1 MAKKIDKKLYK
12 CMNFGTCA
20 KADNGEIIEFDAM
33 EVIGGKPKC
42 PCCGQDTLEEQ
53 VSGTGG
59 KWKKIAIACG
69 GVLLAAGIG
78 FGVWKE
84 VGQSGSGKEPID
96 EPVDTAQ
103 VDTVKVDTVKQQKT
117 DSVEVVKTPE
127 KPKKEKKGKKE
138 TDSGNTKVITKPKPV
153 KPWASYASFDGTTMT
168 FKKAHVIPGTSRM
181 AQPGDRVTGVWKD
194 GEVNAVRWY
203 HADGSPSETL
213 VHD

>member
-1 MAKKIDKKLYK
+1 MERKAKCNNVGVCSLVGKIQIITDDEAELI
-12 CMNFGTCA
+12 CPEC
-20 KADNGEIIEFDAM
+20 GEE
-33 EVIGGKPKC
+33 
-42 PCCGQDTLEEQ
+42 LEPVVEEP
-53 VSGTGG
+53 VSVKSNKG
-59 KWKKIAIACG
+59 KKIAIACG
-69 GVLLAAGIG
+69 GVLLVAGIG

-84 VGQSGSGKEPID
+84 AGQSGSGKEPID

-127 KPKKEKKGKKE
+127 KPKEEE
-138 TDSGNTKVITKPKPV
+138 TDQKKADGGNKGGTTKPKPV

-168 FKKAHVIPGTSRM
+168 FNKAHVIPGTSRT